1 MFHEKLNCKKY
12 ESVSFYTLFYK
23 QQRLLFIWTDLTCKN
38 IEAQLHT
45 LAFDS
50 PRFTWAIASS
60 LSPIE
65 WLEYLRFLDGESM
78 TTKWLKPQDIFV
90 LD

>member
-1 MFHEKLNCKKY
+1 MK
-12 ESVSFYTLFYK
+12 
-23 QQRLLFIWTDLTCKN
+23 
-38 IEAQLHT
+38 HT

-78 TTKWLKPQDIFV
+78 TTKWLKQQDIFCV
-90 LD
+90 KVIADLRLVIYEMSRFSHLLNATNKFQEKKATF